1 MSVSRIVLAFAV
13 TAFLGGASF
22 DVAMAAGD
30 EVVVAATPPAKL
42 PTAAEVA
49 KAKADADAKAASTAK
64 PASTQD
70 QVIAR
75 LASAPRID
83 RSGPAPADASG
94 ARVQPSGDKTGLSQI
109 HGSAGVSIGTGG
121 YRSAY
126 VTSVI
131 PVGETGLLGIA
142 VSQTDYGKNGGYY
155 GYGYD
160 GYGYGGYGYDGYR
173 HGYRDG
179 YRMGQR
185 GGTSQSFGLS
195 LDMTGRGRANSDTP
209 EGCAPGFRDGGRYIE
224 PVWVTQMRDRD
235 SDNECQ
241 AAVAD
246 KP

>member
-1 MSVSRIVLAFAV
+1 MSVSRIALAFAV
-13 TAFLGGASF
+13 TAVIGGASF
-22 DVAMAAGD
+22 DAAMAADD
-30 EVVVAATPPAKL
+30 EVVVAASRPAKL
-42 PTAAEVA
+42 PTEAEVA
-49 KAKADADAKAASTAK
+49 KAKADADAKAATTAK

-75 LASAPRID
+75 LAAAPRID
-83 RSGPAPADASG
+83 RSGADAVNSSGTSSG
-94 ARVQPSGDKTGLSQI
+94 ARVPNGDKTGLSQI

-160 GYGYGGYGYDGYR
+160 GYGYGGYGYGGY
-173 HGYRDG
+173 GRDG
-179 YRMGQR
+179 YRMARR

-195 LDMTGRGRANSDTP
+195 LDMTGRGRANADTP